1 MTDKLS
7 RMYFIFTLILLITN
21 IPVALNFSSFGMNKP
36 HLLFHL
42 GDRMPV
48 SKNVGWG
55 YWSNGDTLRLKY
67 ANTDQDVYAHMT
79 IHDG

>member
-1 MTDKLS
+1 MTDKLTT
-7 RMYFIFTLILLITN
+7 MHFIFALILLITN
-21 IPVALNFSSFGMNKP
+21 IPVALNFNSFGMNKP

-55 YWSNGDTLRLKY
+55 YW
-67 ANTDQDVYAHMT
+67 
-79 IHDG
+79 